1 MCWPININT
10 KPVRTSQGRALDER
24 RGAQTA
30 VGFWQIP
37 GEALTLSAVPGYGH
51 RVISGVCW
59 SWRGSVFGL

>member
-24 RGAQTA
+24 CGAQTA

-37 GEALTLSAVPGYGH
+37 GEALTLSAVPGYGSQ
-51 RVISGVCW
+51 VA
-59 SWRGSVFGL
+59 

>member
-10 KPVRTSQGRALDER
+10 KPVRTSQGRALDEH

-37 GEALTLSAVPGYGH
+37 GEMLTLSAVPRYGQ
-51 RVISGVCW
+51 RVISGVCR
-59 SWRGSVFGL
+59 SWHGSVFGL